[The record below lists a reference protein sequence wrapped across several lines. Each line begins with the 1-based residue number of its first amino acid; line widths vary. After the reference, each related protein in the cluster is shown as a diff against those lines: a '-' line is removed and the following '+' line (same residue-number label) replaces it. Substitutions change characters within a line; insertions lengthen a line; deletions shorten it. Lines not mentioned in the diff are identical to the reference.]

1 MVFFADFCYRPDASK
16 SAREPVVE
24 RPEEARMSNP
34 TNEPKRPSG
43 VDRRTFLKRAGTV
56 GAGAVVASRIHRP
69 GAAAAQ
75 DATVRPDP
83 AAKRGGT
90 LRYAVHNAPAHFD
103 VHQSGTVANIGPQS
117 PMYDTLLR
125 RSPKDGQTIIPDL
138 AWKWEISPDGKRYTF
153 HLRKGVKFHDGADFT
168 ADDVKATYD
177 RIVHPPK
184 GVVIPRTPLFSTVG
198 DIVVLDPHR
207 IEFRLTEARPKAFM
221 LGSFASGWNIIVRK
235 KTLEDNQFNLRQ
247 VMNYPGTGPFRHVSR
262 KDKEVWIQE
271 RNPDYWNKGLPLVDK
286 LEIYHM
292 MPFSPELGSS
302 FLSGKVDYARL
313 LDPVS
318 WRKAKEMQG
327 VTAAAFNQSVI
338 QAFWTN
344 TVKNKALADAR
355 VRRAIHL
362 AMDRPT
368 LVEVVKDTAPMQVG
382 GFVYPFHEMSTP
394 RAELEKKLGYQKDIK
409 PAVQEARRLMKE
421 AGYANGIRNL
431 DFVVRDIA
439 TFKLWAV
446 AIQAMLKEHLNIDSN
461 LRVVQTSVWFDEA
474 QAGNFDLAISAI
486 VSTLMDPSDIFSAW
500 YGKDGPQNYSRWTN
514 PAFHDVASQVERE
527 LDDNRRKALVR
538 KAEDILEQD
547 PPLIP
552 VAYEQIYDAWYNK
565 VHGQN
570 PSTFFGIYDVVR
582 WDPVWLS

>member
-1 MVFFADFCYRPDASK
+1 
-16 SAREPVVE
+16 
-24 RPEEARMSNP
+24 MSL
-34 TNEPKRPSG
+34 
-43 VDRRTFLKRAGTV
+43 DRRNFLKRTGV
-56 GAGAVVASRIHRP
+56 AGAVVLGSRLGRP
-69 GAAAAQ
+69 GFASAQ
-75 DATVRPDP
+75 DMTVRPDP

-138 AWKWEISPDGKRYTF
+138 AQRWEISPDGKKYTF

-168 ADDVKATYD
+168 AEDVKATYD
-177 RIVHPPK
+177 RIAHPPK
-184 GVVIPRTPLFSTVG
+184 GVVIPRTPLFATVG
-198 DIVVLDPHR
+198 EIVVVDPHK
-207 IEFRLTEARPKAFM
+207 IEFRLTEARPRAFM
-221 LGSFASGWNIIVRK
+221 LGAFASGWNVIVRK
-235 KTLEDNQFNLRQ
+235 KTLDENQGNLRQ
-247 VMNYPGTGPFRHVSR
+247 VMNYPGTGPFRHVAR
-262 KDKEVWIQE
+262 RDKEVWNME
-271 RNPDYWNKGLPLVDK
+271 RFPDYWNKGLPLVDK
-286 LEIYHM
+286 LDIYHM

-318 WRKAKEMQG
+318 WRRAKEMQG

-344 TVKNKALADAR
+344 TQKNKALADPR

-362 AMDRPT
+362 AMDRHT

-394 RAELEKKLGYQKDIK
+394 RADLEKKLGYQKDVK
-409 PAVQEARRLMKE
+409 PAVQEARKLMQA
-421 AGYANGIRNL
+421 AGYGQGIRNL

-446 AIQAMLKEHLNIDSN
+446 AIQAMLKEHLNIESN

-514 PAFHDVASQVERE
+514 PAFHDIASQVERE
-527 LDDNRRKALVR
+527 LDDSKRKMLVR
-538 KAEDILEQD
+538 KAEDILEND

-552 VAYEQIYDAWYNK
+552 VSYEQIYDAWYNK

-570 PSTFFGIYDVVR
+570 PATYFGIYDVVR
-582 WDPVWLS
+582 WDQVWLA

>member
-1 MVFFADFCYRPDASK
+1 MTNNT
-16 SAREPVVE
+16 REPR
-24 RPEEARMSNP
+24 RP
-34 TNEPKRPSG
+34 G
-43 VDRRTFLKRAGTV
+43 DVDRRTFLKRAGAT
-56 GAGAVVASRIHRP
+56 GAGAVIVSRLSRP
-69 GAAAAQ
+69 GLASAQ

-90 LRYAVHNAPAHFD
+90 LRYGILSAAAHFD

-117 PMYDTLLR
+117 PMYDTLIR

-138 AWKWEISPDGKRYTF
+138 AQRWEITPDGKKYTF

-168 ADDVKATYD
+168 AEDVKATYE
-177 RIVHPPK
+177 RIVRPPK
-184 GVVIPRTPLFSTVG
+184 GIVIPRTPLFATVG
-198 DIVVLDPHR
+198 DIVVVDPYT
-207 IEFRLTEARPKAFM
+207 IEFRLTEARPKPYM
-221 LGSFASGWNIIVRK
+221 LGAFSSGWNIIVRK
-235 KTLEDNQFNLRQ
+235 KTLEEHGGNLRQ
-247 VMNYPGTGPFRHVSR
+247 VMNYPGTGPFKHVSR
-262 KDKEVWIQE
+262 QDKEVWIQE
-271 RNPDYWNKGLPLVDK
+271 RNPNYWNKGLPYVDR
-286 LEIYHM
+286 LEIYHLP
-292 MPFSPELGSS
+292 PFSPELGSS
-302 FLSGKVDYARL
+302 FLSGKIDYARL

-318 WRKAKEMQG
+318 WRKAKEMPG

-362 AMDRPT
+362 AMDRNA
-368 LVEVVKDTAPMQVG
+368 LVEVVKDTAPMQIG
-382 GFVYPFHEMSTP
+382 GFVYPFHPMSTP

-421 AGYANGIRNL
+421 AGYANGLRNL

-446 AIQAMLKEHLNIDSN
+446 AIQAMLKENLNIDSN

-486 VSTLMDPSDIFSAW
+486 VSSLMDPSDIFSAW

-514 PAFHDVASQVERE
+514 PAFHDIAGQVERE
-527 LDDNRRKALVR
+527 LDDNRRRTMVR
-538 KAEDILEQD
+538 KAEEILESD

-552 VAYEQIYDAWYNK
+552 VAYEQIYDAWYNR

-582 WDPVWLS
+582 WDQVWVG

>member
-1 MVFFADFCYRPDASK
+1 
-16 SAREPVVE
+16 
-24 RPEEARMSNP
+24 MSDP
-34 TNEPKRPSG
+34 TNSGRPKKPVSRRAFLRTAG
-43 VDRRTFLKRAGTV
+43 VV
-56 GAGAVVASRIHRP
+56 G
-69 GAAAAQ
+69 GAAAIGPAVLRGRVEAQ
-75 DATVRPDP
+75 ETPSPVRPDP

-138 AWKWEISPDGKRYTF
+138 AWKYDVSPDGKRYTF

-168 ADDVKATYD
+168 AEDVKATYD
-177 RIVHPPK
+177 RIAHPPK
-184 GVVIPRTPLFSTVG
+184 GVVIPRTPLFATVG
-198 DIVVLDPHR
+198 EIVVLDPHKV
-207 IEFRLTEARPKAFM
+207 EFRLTEARPKAYM
-221 LGSFASGWNIIVRK
+221 LGAFASGWNIIVRK
-235 KTLEDNQFNLRQ
+235 KTLDDNQGNLRQ

-262 KDKEVWIQE
+262 RDKEIWIQE

-286 LEIYHM
+286 LEIYHFL
-292 MPFSPELGSS
+292 PFTPELGAS
-302 FLSGKVDYARL
+302 FLSGRVDYARL
-313 LDPVS
+313 LDPVT
-318 WRKAKEMQG
+318 WRKAKEMPG
-327 VTAAAFNQSVI
+327 VTAANFNQSVI
-338 QAFWTN
+338 QAFWMN
-344 TVKNKALADAR
+344 MEKNKALADKR

-368 LVEVVKDTAPMQVG
+368 LIEVVKDAAPMQVG

-394 RAELEKKLGYQKDIK
+394 RADLEKKLGYQKDIK

-421 AGYANGIRNL
+421 AGYGNGLKNL
-431 DFVVRDIA
+431 DFCVRDIP

-446 AIQAMLKEHLNIDSN
+446 AVQAMLKEHINIECN

-500 YGKDGPQNYSRWTN
+500 YGKGGPQNYSRWTN
-514 PAFHDVASQVERE
+514 PAFHDLAAQVDRE
-527 LDDNRRKALVR
+527 LDDNRRKSLVR
-538 KAEDILEQD
+538 KAEEILEDD

-552 VAYEQIYDAWYNK
+552 VAYEQIYDAYYNR
-565 VHGQN
+565 VRGQN

-582 WDPVWLS
+582 WDNVWMAQG

>member
-1 MVFFADFCYRPDASK
+1 MSDHATDPK
-16 SAREPVVE
+16 S
-24 RPEEARMSNP
+24 
-34 TNEPKRPSG
+34 PST
-43 VDRRTFLKRAGTV
+43 VDRRTFLKRMGAA
-56 GAGAVVASRIHRP
+56 GAGVVVASRLSVP
-69 GAAAAQ
+69 DPATAQ

-90 LRYAVHNAPAHFD
+90 LRYGILTAAAHFD

-138 AWKWEISPDGKRYTF
+138 AQRWEISPDGKKYTF

-177 RIVHPPK
+177 RIVRPPK
-184 GVVIPRTPLFSTVG
+184 GIVIPRTPLFATVG
-198 DIVVLDPHR
+198 EIVVVDPHK
-207 IEFRLTEARPKAFM
+207 IEFRLTEARPKAYM
-221 LGSFASGWNIIVRK
+221 LGAFASGWNIIVRK
-235 KTLEDNQFNLRQ
+235 KTLEDNQGNLRQ
-247 VMNYPGTGPFRHVSR
+247 VMNYPGTGPFKHVSR
-262 KDKEVWIQE
+262 QDKEVWIME
-271 RNPDYWNKGLPLVDK
+271 RNQNYWNKGLPSVDR
-286 LEIYHM
+286 LEIYNLP
-292 MPFSPELGSS
+292 PFSPELGSS

-318 WRKAKEMQG
+318 WRKAKGMQG
-327 VTAAAFNQSVI
+327 VTAGVFNQSVI

-344 TVKNKALADAR
+344 MVKNKALADPR

-362 AMDRPT
+362 AMDRHA

-394 RAELEKKLGYQKDIK
+394 RAELEKKLGYQTDIK

-421 AGYANGIRNL
+421 AGYGNGLKGL

-446 AIQAMLKEHLNIDSN
+446 AIQAMLKEALNIESN

-474 QAGNFDLAISAI
+474 AAGNFDLAISAI

-514 PAFHDVASQVERE
+514 PAFHDLANQIERE
-527 LDDNRRKALVR
+527 LDDTKRKAMVR
-538 KAEDILEQD
+538 KAEDILESD

-552 VAYEQIYDAWYNK
+552 VSYEQIYDAWYNK

-570 PSTFFGIYDVVR
+570 PSTYFGIYDVVR
-582 WDPVWLS
+582 WDNVWLA

>member
-1 MVFFADFCYRPDASK
+1 
-16 SAREPVVE
+16 
-24 RPEEARMSNP
+24 MSL
-34 TNEPKRPSG
+34 
-43 VDRRTFLKRAGTV
+43 DRRTFLKRTGA
-56 GAGAVVASRIHRP
+56 AGAAAFIASRLPAP
-69 GAAAAQ
+69 GAASAQ
-75 DATVRPDP
+75 DMTVRPDP

-138 AWKWEISPDGKRYTF
+138 AQRWEISPDGKKYTF
-153 HLRKGVKFHDGADFT
+153 YLRKGVKFHDGADFT

-177 RIVHPPK
+177 RIAHPPK

-198 DIVVLDPHR
+198 EIVVIDPHK
-207 IEFRLTEARPKAFM
+207 IEFRLTESRPKAYM
-221 LGSFASGWNIIVRK
+221 LGAFASGWNIIVRK
-235 KTLEDNQFNLRQ
+235 KTLEENQGNLRQ
-247 VMNYPGTGPFRHVSR
+247 VMNYPGTGPFRHVAR
-262 KDKEVWIQE
+262 RDKEVWHME

-286 LEIYHM
+286 LDVYHM
-292 MPFSPELGSS
+292 FPFSPELGSS
-302 FLSGKVDYARL
+302 FLSGKVDYARP
-313 LDPVS
+313 LDPAS
-318 WRKAKEMQG
+318 SRKAKEMPG

-344 TVKNKALADAR
+344 MQKNKALADPR

-362 AMDRPT
+362 AMDRHT

-409 PAVQEARRLMKE
+409 PAVQEARKLMQA
-421 AGYANGIRNL
+421 AGYGQGLKNL

-446 AIQAMLKEHLNIDSN
+446 AIQAMLKEHLNIESN

-514 PAFHDVASQVERE
+514 PVFHDIANQVERE
-527 LDDNRRKALVR
+527 LDDNKRRMLVR
-538 KAEDILEQD
+538 KAEDILEND

-552 VAYEQIYDAWYNK
+552 VSYEQIYDAWYNK

-570 PSTFFGIYDVVR
+570 PSTYFGIYDVVR
-582 WDPVWLS
+582 WDNVWLA

>member
-1 MVFFADFCYRPDASK
+1 
-16 SAREPVVE
+16 
-24 RPEEARMSNP
+24 MSVD
-34 TNEPKRPSG
+34 RPSAFRTDT
-43 VDRRTFLKRAGTV
+43 VTRRTFLRTLGVAG
-56 GAGAVVASRIHRP
+56 GGAVVAPAFLRTPAS
-69 GAAAAQ
+69 AQ
-75 DATVRPDP
+75 ETPSPLRPDP

-125 RSPKDGQTIIPDL
+125 RHPKDGQTIIPDL
-138 AWKWEISPDGKRYTF
+138 AWKWDISPDGTKYTF

-168 ADDVKATYD
+168 AEDVKATYE
-177 RIVHPPK
+177 RIARPPK
-184 GVVIPRTPLFSTVG
+184 GVVIPRTPLFATVG

-207 IEFRLTEARPKAFM
+207 IEFRLTEPRPRAFM

-235 KTLEDNQFNLRQ
+235 KTLEEHGGNLRQ

-262 KDKEVWIQE
+262 RDKEIWIME
-271 RNPDYWNKGLPLVDK
+271 RNPNYWNKGLPLIDR
-286 LEIYHM
+286 LEVYHM
-292 MPFSPELGSS
+292 FPFSPELGAA
-302 FLSGKVDYARL
+302 FLSGKIDYARL
-313 LDPVS
+313 MDPVS
-318 WRKAKEMQG
+318 WRKAKEMPG

-344 TVKNKALADAR
+344 MNKKPLADPR

-362 AMDRPT
+362 AMDRHA

-382 GFVYPFHEMSTP
+382 GFVYPFHELSTP
-394 RAELEKKLGYQKDIK
+394 RAELEKRLGYQKDMK
-409 PAVQEARRLMKE
+409 PAVQEAQRLMKE
-421 AGYANGIRNL
+421 AGYGQGLKGL

-446 AIQAMLKEHLNIDSN
+446 AIQAMLKEHINVETN

-474 QAGNFDLAISAI
+474 AAGNFDLAISAI
-486 VSTLMDPSDIFSAW
+486 VSTLMDPSDYFSAW

-514 PAFHDVASQVERE
+514 PVFHDLANQIERE
-527 LDDNRRKALVR
+527 LDDTKRKALVR

-552 VAYEQIYDAWYNK
+552 VSYEQIYDAWYNR
-565 VHGQN
+565 VRGQN
-570 PSTFFGIYDVVR
+570 PSTYFGIYDVVR
-582 WDPVWLS
+582 WDTVWMAQT

>member
-1 MVFFADFCYRPDASK
+1 MANSTRSDRSQQ
-16 SAREPVVE
+16 PVS
-24 RPEEARMSNP
+24 RRAFLR
-34 TNEPKRPSG
+34 TAG
-43 VDRRTFLKRAGTV
+43 VAG
-56 GAGAVVASRIHRP
+56 
-69 GAAAAQ
+69 GAAALGPAVLRRRAEAQ
-75 DATVRPDP
+75 ETPSPVRPDP

-138 AWKWEISPDGKRYTF
+138 AWKYDISPDGKKYTF

-177 RIVHPPK
+177 RICRPPK
-184 GVVIPRTPLFSTVG
+184 GVVIPRTPLFATVG

-207 IEFRLTEARPKAFM
+207 IEFRLTEARPKTYM
-221 LGSFASGWNIIVRK
+221 LGAFASGWNIIVRK
-235 KTLEDNQFNLRQ
+235 KTLEDNGGNLRQ

-262 KDKEVWIQE
+262 RDKEIWIQE

-286 LEIYHM
+286 LEVYHFL
-292 MPFSPELGSS
+292 PFTPELGAS
-302 FLSGKVDYARL
+302 FLSGRVDYARL
-313 LDPVS
+313 LDPVT
-318 WRKAKEMQG
+318 WRKAKEMPG
-327 VTAAAFNQSVI
+327 VTAANFNQSVI
-338 QAFWTN
+338 QAFWMN
-344 TVKNKALADAR
+344 MEKNKALADKR

-368 LVEVVKDTAPMQVG
+368 LIEVVKDAAPMQVG

-394 RAELEKKLGYQKDIK
+394 RAELEKKLGYQKDVK
-409 PAVQEARRLMKE
+409 PAVQEARKLMQA
-421 AGYANGIRNL
+421 AGYGQGLKNL
-431 DFVVRDIA
+431 DFCVRDIP

-446 AIQAMLKEHLNIDSN
+446 AIQAMLKEHINIESN

-500 YGKDGPQNYSRWTN
+500 YGKGGPQNYSRWTN
-514 PAFHDVASQVERE
+514 PAFHDLASQVDRE
-527 LDDNRRKALVR
+527 LDDNRRKTLVR
-538 KAEDILEQD
+538 KAEEILEDD

-552 VAYEQIYDAWYNK
+552 VAYEQIYDAYYNK
-565 VHGQN
+565 VRGQN

-582 WDPVWLS
+582 WDNVWLASS